1 MKKFIYFITAVMA
14 MLFTANISNA
24 QQRVRVGDGI
34 YVVSYG
40 NVTVIE
46 NDNTQQT
53 VQIKIAEKSDNLY
66 DIFCGNKYVKN
77 VTKTALKKGIE
88 SVITASTGGT
98 LTWLGKIA
106 VGTVVDI
113 AYDGVCNYFS
123 K

>member
-1 MKKFIYFITAVMA
+1 MA